1 MPTISK
7 FFIVTGI
14 LCVLA
19 GMAWGMQ
26 MAASGN
32 HGMMPA
38 HAHLNLLG
46 FVTLTLMGLFYW
58 LRGSAGLLAWINYW
72 LSTVSVLVMIPMLA
86 YLLADEPAR
95 GPTIGPLMTIPE
107 IGAVLGMAIF
117 LYNVVTTKSAAKV

>member
-7 FFIVTGI
+7 AFIVTGI

-19 GMAWGMQ
+19 GMAWGIQ
-26 MAASGN
+26 MGASGN

-58 LRGSAGLLAWINYW
+58 VRGSGGLLAWVNYA

-86 YLLADEPAR
+86 YLLADEAAR
-95 GPTIGPLMTIPE
+95 GPTIGPLMGIPE
-107 IGAVLGMAIF
+107 VGAVLGMLVF
-117 LYNVVTTKSAAKV
+117 LYNVVTTKKAA